1 MPYYPPS
8 GGGVAISAGTNSTS
22 TGTVSFV
29 NGSGV
34 SFGMST
40 DGAITATVKTDYQTA
55 GAYLTTAR
63 ASNDAVGLNTALT
76 ANGVSWTVN
85 SSGISMN
92 VPAFLTTAALSG
104 DTTKYAGVGFT
115 STTTAGTAVVATH
128 NTAGLSMGVPAFLTT
143 AQPVGAYLT
152 TAMASNRGSDFVQ
165 ATAAF
170 AGTNAS
176 GTIASNGIS
185 ISVAAPGGGG
195 SVNFSAGTT
204 SGNLAA
210 VTFANSNGVSFGLNA
225 GTITATVATNYQSQG
240 AYLTTA
246 RASTDA
252 IGLNSALTAN
262 GVSMTANSSGLSLNF
277 PAFLTTAANS
287 THSHGNPTLALT
299 NLTGT
304 TASASNGFTLSLSA
318 AAPGAGGSLNVSAG
332 TTSNN
337 LTNLVFSNGNNVTF
351 GLNGSTVTASVAAP
365 GGGGGYSI
373 LSFENIEKEMTA
385 NVSNM
390 TLTLLTQRPIF
401 LPFQLGGSLTHNFME
416 IEVSRATS
424 GSNAFT
430 MQAAIYSLAN
440 TTQLSRIAT
449 LQNVFSNTATAS
461 VSGIRRIRLTG
472 FETVGSTLTPGQYV
486 MMLYA
491 SAAATASMNYSYR
504 GAVTVA
510 PNVGIIGAGSD
521 VVTTA
526 TSAMVSDY
534 WRAFSGIYSTTTGS
548 PPATVGYTQISG
560 HTRAPRIY
568 FALGRS

>member
-1 MPYYPPS
+1 MPYYPPAGG
-8 GGGVAISAGTNSTS
+8 GGGVAISAGTNSTA
-22 TGTVSFV
+22 TGTVLFNNS
-29 NGSGV
+29 NGV
-34 SFGMST
+34 TFGMDT
-40 DGAITATVKTDYQTA
+40 NGTVTASVQTN
-55 GAYLTTAR
+55 YLTTAM
-63 ASNDAVGLNTALT
+63 ASNQGSNFVAATAAFNGTNASGTIAGNAVSVSVAAQSVQPVVASAANGSFNFSTLKFVDT
-76 ANGVSWTVN
+76 NGVSF
-85 SSGISMN
+85 
-92 VPAFLTTAALSG
+92 A
-104 DTTKYAGVGFT
+104 T
-115 STTTAGTAVVATH
+115 STDGVRATVAT
-128 NTAGLSMGVPAFLTT
+128 NYQST
-143 AQPVGAYLT
+143 GAYLT

-176 GTIASNGIS
+176 GTIASNGVS

-195 SVNFSAGTT
+195 SINFSAGAT
-204 SGNLAA
+204 SGNLAS

-225 GTITATVATNYQSQG
+225 GTITATVATNYQSAG

-299 NLTGT
+299 NLSGS

-337 LTNLVFSNGNNVTF
+337 LTNLVFSNGNNVSF
-351 GLNGSTVTASVAAP
+351 GINGSTVTASVAAP

-401 LPFQLGGSLTHNFME
+401 LPFELGGSLTHNFVE
-416 IEVSRATS
+416 IEVSRATN

-472 FETVGSTLTPGQYV
+472 FETVGSTLSPGQYV

-491 SAAATASMNYSYR
+491 SATATASMNYSYR

-510 PNVGIIGAGSD
+510 PNVGIIGAGTD

-534 WRAFSGIYSTTTGS
+534 WRAFSGIYSTTTAS

-560 HTRAPRIY
+560 HTRAPSIY